1 MGERTSYPH
10 GTFSWVDLATTDPEG
25 AKEFYG
31 RLFGW
36 EGEDVPAGE
45 GIVYTMYKLRGQD
58 VAASSAQPDDERQ
71 AGIPP
76 HWNSYVTVDDV
87 DAVAARVA
95 ELGGKLLAPPFDVLE
110 AGRMAVLQDPT
121 GAVLCL
127 WQPGTNIGA
136 GLVNDPGSLTMNSLS
151 TPDPEAARDFY
162 TALLGWTF
170 ELGVGGSDYSSIR
183 VGDRLNAG
191 MQPETR
197 MPAHWLPFFTVEDID
212 AAAATVRDGGGRVL
226 VEPSAVPAGRFAVFS
241 DPAGA
246 AFAIFEGEVDD

>member
-25 AKEFYG
+25 AKAFYG

-36 EGEDVPAGE
+36 EGEDMPAGE
-45 GIVYTMYKLRGQD
+45 GVTYTMYRLRGHY
-58 VAASSAQPDDERQ
+58 VAASAPQMDDERA

-76 HWNSYVTVDDV
+76 HWNSYVSVDDV
-87 DAVAARVA
+87 DATAARVPD
-95 ELGGKLLAPPFDVLE
+95 LGGTVLAGPFDVFD

-127 WQPGTNIGA
+127 WEARRMPGA
-136 GLVNDPGSLTMNSLS
+136 GLVNDPGTLTMNSLA
-151 TPDPEAARDFY
+151 TPDQERAAAFY
-162 TALLGWTF
+162 SALLGWTF
-170 ELGVGGSDYSSIR
+170 AELDPQYTQIT

-191 MQPETR
+191 MRPETGQ
-197 MPAHWLPFFTVEDID
+197 PPHWLPFFTVTDAD
-212 AAAATVRDGGGRVL
+212 AAAQTAREAGGAVL
-226 VEPSAVPAGRFAVFS
+226 VPPTEIPAGRFAVFT

>member
-25 AKEFYG
+25 AKTFYG
-31 RLFGW
+31 ELFGW

-45 GIVYTMYKLRGQD
+45 GMVYTMFRVRGKA
-58 VAASSAQPDDERQ
+58 VAAVSAQMEDERS

-87 DAVAARVA
+87 DAVAARVPDV
-95 ELGGKLLAPPFDVLE
+95 GGVLLVPPFDVLD

-127 WQPGTNIGA
+127 WEARASIGA
-136 GLVNDPGSLTMNSLS
+136 ELVNDPGSLTMNSLT
-151 TPDPEAARDFY
+151 TPDPERARDFY

-170 ELGVGGSDYSSIR
+170 EMNPEYTSIK

-191 MQPETR
+191 MRRDTQTQ
-197 MPAHWLPFFTVEDID
+197 AHWLPFFTVEDAD
-212 AAAATVRDGGGRVL
+212 EAAATVSNGGGRVA
-226 VEPSAVPAGRFAVFS
+226 VEPSPVPAGRFAVFM

-246 AFAIFEGEVDD
+246 AFAVFEGEVDD

>member
-25 AKEFYG
+25 AKDFYG

-36 EGEDVPAGE
+36 EGEDFPAGE
-45 GIVYTMYKLRGQD
+45 GVVYTMFRLRGHD
-58 VAASSAQPDDERQ
+58 VAAVSGQQEDERQ

-87 DAVAARVA
+87 DAVAERVP
-95 ELGGKLLAPPFDVLE
+95 ELGGQVLAPPFDVLD

-127 WQPGTNIGA
+127 WQARTNIGA
-136 GLVNDPGSLTMNSLS
+136 GLVNDPGSLTMNSLA
-151 TPDPEAARDFY
+151 TPDPERAKDFY
-162 TALLGWTF
+162 EALLGWTV
-170 ELGVGGSDYSSIR
+170 EQLDPEYSAIK

-191 MQPETR
+191 MRPETR
-197 MPAHWLPFFTVEDID
+197 MPAHWLPFFTVEDAD
-212 AAAATVRDGGGRVL
+212 AAAAAVRDGGGRVM
-226 VEPSAVPAGRFAVFS
+226 VEPSEIPAGRFAVFG

-246 AFAIFEGEVDD
+246 AFAVFEGEVDD